1 MLVNILLWLAFG
13 GAAGW
18 IASIVVGKDSRMGI
32 PANIAVG
39 VVGALIGGFLA
50 NLVGLGGVSGFNL
63 WSLLI
68 AALGASV
75 LLILLNL
82 LRR

>member
-1 MLVNILLWLAFG
+1 MLINILLWLVFG

-18 IASIVVGKDSRMGI
+18 IASIIVGKDSRMGI
-32 PANIAVG
+32 PANVAIG
-39 VVGALIGGFLA
+39 VVGALIGGYLA
-50 NLVGLGGVSGFNL
+50 NLIGLGGVSGFNL

-68 AALGASV
+68 AVLGASL